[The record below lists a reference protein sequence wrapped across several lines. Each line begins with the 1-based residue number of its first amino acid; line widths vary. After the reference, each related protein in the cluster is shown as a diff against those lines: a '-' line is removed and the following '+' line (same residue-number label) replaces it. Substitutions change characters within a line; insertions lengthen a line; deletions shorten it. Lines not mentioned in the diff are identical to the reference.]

1 MSTAARRTP
10 PPPSTERGVDVPAS
24 ILKAA
29 KDGQVGAVL
38 AWIDGGGW
46 FDATFEFTFDDGSR
60 ESGMSLLMV
69 AMGNGHEELAEALLR
84 RGADVSLQSSSGW
97 TALTLAAV
105 IGHEK
110 LVELALRHGAEI

>member
-1 MSTAARRTP
+1 MEPVVGGETVPEEVVLAARKGETP
-10 PPPSTERGVDVPAS
+10 TA
-24 ILKAA
+24 
-29 KDGQVGAVL
+29 L
-38 AWIDGGGW
+38 AWLDGGGRV
-46 FDATFEFTFDDGSR
+46 DATFEHTFGGGSR
-60 ESGMSLLMV
+60 MSGTTLLML
-69 AMGNGHEELAEALLR
+69 AMSKGHEELAEALLR